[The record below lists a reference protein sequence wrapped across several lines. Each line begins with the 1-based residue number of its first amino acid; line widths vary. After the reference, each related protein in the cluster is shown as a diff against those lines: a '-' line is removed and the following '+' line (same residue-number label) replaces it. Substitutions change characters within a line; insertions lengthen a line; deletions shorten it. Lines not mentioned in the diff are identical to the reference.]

1 MSIKDE
7 VQQLALDS
15 VLKFRRSG
23 VVLSVGAGKTKLGL
37 MYLSKVGGKTLILV
51 PKLDI
56 IKSWTDDAHKFNY
69 SDLIDNITFST
80 YLSLKKQDL
89 TQYQNVVMDEAHN
102 LLLHQD
108 PHLRTFT
115 GNILGLTG
123 TPPRQQDKKTM
134 MDRYYP
140 IRYTFKM
147 DKAVEAGML
156 NDYRIFV
163 HKLDLSTVKNL
174 PVKNF
179 MVSERSNYEYASK
192 RIEMASTDK
201 SRMFAHINRVNV
213 LKQFKTKERYTSVLL
228 KSIPEVEKCIIF
240 ANTIDQAE
248 RLCSY
253 SHHSK
258 MDGDYL
264 NAFKEGMITRL
275 SCVEQLSEG
284 INIKDLKHAII
295 LHTFSGTSPKSR
307 QKVGRLM
314 RLNTNELAHI
324 HILCYKDTVDEK
336 WVESVLE
343 DFDPTKITYV

>member
-89 TQYQNVVMDEAHN
+89 TQYQNIVMDEAHN

-108 PHLRTFT
+108 PHLRSFT

-123 TPPRQQDKKTM
+123 TPPRQFEKKSM
-134 MDRYYP
+134 MDKYYP

-147 DKAVEAGML
+147 DKAVNEGML
-156 NDYRIFV
+156 NDYRIYV
-163 HKLDLSTVKNL
+163 HKLNLSTVKNL
-174 PVKNF
+174 PIKNF
-179 MVSERSNYEYASK
+179 MVSERSSYEYATK
-192 RIEMASTDK
+192 RISMASTEK
-201 SRMFAHINRVNV
+201 AKMFAHINRVNV
-213 LKQFKTKERYTSVLL
+213 LKQFKTKEIYAKTLL
-228 KSIPEVEKCIIF
+228 KKIPEVEKCIIF
-240 ANTIDQAE
+240 ANTIEQAE

-253 SHHSK
+253 SHHSQ
-258 MDGDYL
+258 MNGDYL
-264 NAFKEGMITRL
+264 DAFKEGIITRL
-275 SCVEQLSEG
+275 SCVDQLSEG
-284 INIKDLKHAII
+284 INIPNLKYGVI
-295 LHTFSGTSPKSR
+295 LHTFSGSSPKSR
-307 QKVGRLM
+307 QRVGRLV
-314 RLNTNELAHI
+314 RLPTDQTSYI
-324 HILCYKDTVDEK
+324 HILCYRDTVDEK
-336 WVESVLE
+336 WVEDVLT
-343 DFDPTKITYV
+343 DFDASKIIYV